1 MNSRRSLVSFSAIRS
16 LRGAVL
22 AAGLALLAHPA
33 TWADTHYTIQRIV
46 TAGDT
51 LGDLRIGT
59 GLAPGTLNDKGWL
72 AFIAPT
78 AGRGEALIQSA
89 DGKLT
94 PLVVGGQ
101 DVPGGKWAKGV
112 NLVTP
117 ISMNQRGNVAFAATV
132 TIGDQTTWG
141 TFTWDSQARTFAPV
155 ALVGMPA
162 VNDRTFVPG
171 SQPTAPGI
179 NNRDEIAFQAFVNDA
194 AGQAQHAVFFLGED
208 RKLAPVALPD
218 QELPGGGT
226 SARLAGPTTLNDA
239 GVVSF
244 RARRHGDPESAYGG
258 YVWEKGTLTAVAAV
272 GAAAPGGATIV
283 SVSALRVNNQNR
295 TVLVAARRSTGGGRA
310 GLYRFADGQLA
321 PVVAP
326 GQELPGGGTLKSVV
340 EQLGSAGVNAV
351 GNISLANELGQHVF
365 LADLEGGGRAAYR
378 VDADGTLSLILK
390 SGATTELG
398 QITSIRQELGVAL
411 NSAGQVALTVR
422 IDGGPE
428 TIVLLTPTAP

>member
-1 MNSRRSLVSFSAIRS
+1 MNSRRSLVSFSTIRS
-16 LRGAVL
+16 LPCAVL
-22 AAGLALLAHPA
+22 AVGLTLLGHPA

-46 TAGDT
+46 TSGDT
-51 LGDLRIGT
+51 VGDLRIGT

-72 AFIAPT
+72 AFIAPI
-78 AGRGEALIQSA
+78 AGRGEALIQYA
-89 DGKLT
+89 DGKLM
-94 PLVVGGQ
+94 PLVLGGQ
-101 DVPGGKWAKGV
+101 DAPGGRWAKSV
-112 NLVTP
+112 DLLIP

-132 TIGDQTTWG
+132 TIGDKTTWG

-162 VNDRTFVPG
+162 VNDLTFVPG
-171 SQPTAPGI
+171 SQPTAPVI
-179 NNRDEIAFQAFVNDA
+179 NNQDEVAFLAFVNDA
-194 AGQAQHAVFFLGED
+194 AGQAQRAVFFLGPD

-226 SARLAGPTTLNDA
+226 LAHLGGPTLNDA
-239 GVVSF
+239 GTVTLRV
-244 RARRHGDPESAYGG
+244 RRHGDPASAYGG
-258 YVWEKGTLTAVAAV
+258 YVWEKGTITAVAAV

-283 SVSALRVNNQNR
+283 NVSALRVNNQNR
-295 TVLVAARRSTGGGRA
+295 TVLVAARLSTSRDRA

-321 PVVAP
+321 PVVVP
-326 GQELPGGGTLKSVV
+326 GQEMPGGGKLRSVV
-340 EQLGSAGVNAV
+340 EQSGLSGIGAV
-351 GNISLANELGQHVF
+351 GNISLANELGQYVF

-378 VDADGTLSLILK
+378 VDPDGQLTLILK

-398 QITSIRQELGVAL
+398 QITGIRQELGVAL
-411 NSAGQVALTVR
+411 NSQGQVALTVR